1 MRIAAFLAL
10 VSLFSFLALAQTG
23 TTPKVYTEDDLK
35 ELRGGISVIG
45 EAPAKPS
52 DTKDEPRAP
61 GAAKQKSK
69 IPDKAEGCADWA
81 VASAISAALG
91 AQGVAFD
98 ASYWIDKIYGGTR
111 CPKSI
116 GGLSSIA
123 ASVDGDYT
131 LDDASKVRVQTKIG
145 VPGAGGMVENTKGNR
160 PMLVIWQGVPY
171 VSQGVRYVKEV
182 YSDGSILYKIK
193 EMELTNPYLD
203 KTVTFHAE
211 RDREGDLEAMEFAVT
226 TRQ

>member
-1 MRIAAFLAL
+1 MRITAYVLSVLLLA
-10 VSLFSFLALAQTG
+10 SLAPAQTG
-23 TTPKVYTEDDLK
+23 KTPKVYTEDDLK

-45 EAPAKPS
+45 EAPAKAA
-52 DTKDEPRAP
+52 DRKDEPRAP
-61 GAAKQKSK
+61 GAAKAKSK
-69 IPDKAEGCADWA
+69 VPDKAEGCADWA
-81 VASAISAALG
+81 VSSAIAAALG
-91 AQGVAFD
+91 SQGVPFD

-131 LDDASKVRVQTKIG
+131 LDDASKVRVRTRIG
-145 VPGAGGMVENTKGNR
+145 VPGAGGMVENVKSNR
-160 PMLVIWQGVPY
+160 PMLVVWQGVPY

-182 YSDGSILYKIK
+182 YTDGSILYKIK
-193 EMELTNPYLD
+193 EMELTNPYLER
-203 KTVTFHAE
+203 TVTFHADS
-211 RDREGDLEAMEFAVT
+211 DREGDLEAMEFAVT